1 MRNIIYI
8 PLLFVFVLLASCNKQ
23 KQQEPTSHTSV
34 ICKLNLEADIILS
47 EEQMRALEFDTTH
60 SVPKLLAQSDW
71 TTHCFLRKKGDASFV
86 GYARVDWEV
95 TSTEGGLK
103 LKQKNSE
110 ITIENTS
117 GKTPM
122 PNEEWYIAGIAGGGE
137 LNSEKTKVDF
147 TYKDELDKS
156 LASNK
161 LRLPLAFLWTKL
173 TISTSGLAAKVHF
186 KPQGSLIH
194 MKGTNKSGI
203 SLNTHVGVVSNALDR
218 NGSYDFSATGSDV
231 TTGSDLK
238 WNFNSSSATTAT
250 IKFKV
255 VAEQNAEFHSLAWG
269 MPREL
274 ISVGAVTEGEPGGF
288 RLFRAGTTNLF
299 SSDKAFASHK
309 SHLMKVDI
317 FRPLLSLEFVAERN
331 MAQDVIHFAS
341 SDANIGPSGY
351 FSWADAK
358 DKYDVGKG
366 FTVDGV
372 GYHLP
377 SRYEWEGIFPMD
389 HNSTYIHSEATYSDD
404 LNKNKKETIDVQGAR
419 NTYLA
424 DYRGGRDRKNIY
436 GIRFQRASEQAEEGF
451 PPIEDNRRRCAFRY
465 EWVDN
470 PNSPVPAGYGT
481 GYYKMLKVT
490 CRFLGDAQTTLDAIS
505 TPTYW
510 ESNKQDDIVRI
521 FPLCGYNADGTGPY
535 VAPGYRISNKN
546 IEGDYWSSTPSIN
559 YPDLNAVAAR
569 MKIEKSD
576 LVTGIKKK
584 YGFAIR
590 LFRDK

>member
-71 TTHCFLRKKGDASFV
+71 TTHCFLRKKGDPSFV

-95 TSTEGGLK
+95 ISSEGGLK
-103 LKQKNSE
+103 LRQKNSE
-110 ITIENTS
+110 VTIENTS

-194 MKGTNKSGI
+194 MKGTNKSGV
-203 SLNTHVGVVSNALDR
+203 SLNTYVGVVSNALDR
-218 NGSYDFSATGSDV
+218 NGSYDFSATSDDITV
-231 TTGSDLK
+231 GSDLK

-274 ISVGAVTEGEPGGF
+274 ISVGVVTEGEPGGF

-341 SDANIGPSGY
+341 SDANSGPSGY

-389 HNSTYIHSEATYSDD
+389 HNATYIHSEMAYSDD
-404 LNKNKKETIDVQGAR
+404 LNKNKKETIDVQGGK
-419 NTYLA
+419 NTYMA
-424 DYRGGRDRKNIY
+424 DYKGGKDGKNIY
-436 GIRFQRASEQAEEGF
+436 GIRFQKASEQAENGF
-451 PPIEDNRRRCAFRY
+451 PPAEDNRRRCAFRY
-465 EWVDN
+465 EWVEN
-470 PNSPVPAGYGT
+470 PNSPIPAGWGS
-481 GYYKMLKVT
+481 GYYNMLKVT
-490 CRFLGDAQTTLDAIS
+490 CRFLGDAQATLDVIS

-510 ESNKQDDIVRI
+510 ESNSQNDVVRI
-521 FPLCGYNADGTGPY
+521 FPLCGYNGKGTGATGTILNQNVQGHYWTSSP
-535 VAPGYRISNKN
+535 ST
-546 IEGDYWSSTPSIN
+546 DYPEQ
-559 YPDLNAVAAR
+559 NAAFVQIREAAS
-569 MKIEKSD
+569 M
-576 LVTGIKKK
+576 LVTGNTKKH
-584 YGFAIR
+584 GFAIR